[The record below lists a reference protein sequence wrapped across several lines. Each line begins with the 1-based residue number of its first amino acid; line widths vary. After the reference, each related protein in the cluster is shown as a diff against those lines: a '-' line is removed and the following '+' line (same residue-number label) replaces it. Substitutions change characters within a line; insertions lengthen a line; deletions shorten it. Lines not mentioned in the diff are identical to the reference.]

1 MKLIIAFVLAVALA
15 FGQAPTTPAR
25 PIPARGGFVRPT
37 PPAPPALT
45 PVSASQLALLA
56 TAPDTKADEAT
67 IIALSKKIQGER
79 AVIEAIKVKVLA
91 LTNTPASTV
100 TACVAATPA
109 VAGPMNGTQQA
120 TTNRVSADGKNIE
133 TRGPI
138 IRRCMVPK
146 PAPAPPPAPAIAAK

>member
-1 MKLIIAFVLAVALA
+1 MNLIITFVLVAAFA
-15 FGQAPTTPAR
+15 FGQAP
-25 PIPARGGFVRPT
+25 VRPT
-37 PPAPPALT
+37 PPAPPTLT
-45 PVSASQLALLA
+45 PLNAAQLSLLA
-56 TAPDTKADEAT
+56 TTPDTKADEAA
-67 IIALSKKIQGER
+67 IIVLSKKIQGER
-79 AVIEAIKVKVLA
+79 QATAEIQVKVLA

-109 VAGPMNGTQQA
+109 VAGPMNGTQQV

-146 PAPAPPPAPAIAAK
+146 PAPAPAPAPAN